1 MLVRLDQGEPIT
13 RREGRELRILLE
25 HPDVTITWTRHR
37 PGEPGTDLHV
47 HREHADAFYVLE
59 GVLSFDAGPDAERVS
74 AGPGGFV
81 AVPPNLVHSFVN
93 AGSEEA
99 RWLNFHA
106 PDTGFARYLREGIA
120 YDQFDPPSDGGL
132 PVSELVVASELPRPG
147 LGVLPFLWVTESDTE
162 EPGAFNVRLGDE
174 RFLAVRA
181 G

>member
-13 RREGRELRILLE
+13 RREGRELLILLE
-25 HPDVTITWTRHR
+25 DPDVTITSTRHR
-37 PGEPGTDLHV
+37 HGERGTDLHV
-47 HREHADAFYVLE
+47 HRRHADAFYVLE
-59 GVLSFDAGPDAERVS
+59 GVLSFDVGPDAERVS

-106 PDTGFARYLREGIA
+106 PDTGFAQYLREGGA
-120 YDQFDPPSDGGL
+120 YDQFDPPEDGGL

-147 LGVLPFLWVTESDTE
+147 LGVLPFLWVAESDAE
-162 EPGAFNVRLGDE
+162 EPDAFSVLLGDE
-174 RFLAVRA
+174 RFLIVRA